1 MKKEFIPYAQALALQ
16 ELGFNEPC
24 FGSWFN
30 YEDKNIVVLL
40 SENIDGWYDHYADN
54 LQVSSPLY
62 RQAFRWFREKYFLHS
77 YITCSCTVNEILS
90 YNWVIHKMMNSDT
103 KEENFL
109 TDYEQTSEQAELICL
124 KKLIGI
130 VTNK

>member
-1 MKKEFIPYAQALALQ
+1 MKREFIPYAQALALQ

-54 LQVSSPLY
+54 LQVASPLY
-62 RQAFRWFREKYFLHS
+62 RQAFRWFRDKHQLEGEVRC
-77 YITCSCTVNEILS
+77 ITF
-90 YNWVIHKMMNSDT
+90 NSERLKGYQYAIT
-103 KEENFL
+103 SKNYQSFEQL
-109 TDYEQTSEQAELICL
+109 GDYYAYEYAELICL
-124 KKLIGI
+124 KKLIEI
-130 VTNK
+130 AQTH